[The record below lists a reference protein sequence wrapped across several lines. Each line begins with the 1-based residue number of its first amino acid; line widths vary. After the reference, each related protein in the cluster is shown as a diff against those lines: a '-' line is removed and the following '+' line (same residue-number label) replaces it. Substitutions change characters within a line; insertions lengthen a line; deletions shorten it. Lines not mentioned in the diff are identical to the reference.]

1 MKYITT
7 IIAALLLSS
16 MASAQTPLVIV
27 GKSHIGGMNPWV
39 KIEHIDTDGT
49 VLAMAQGPSGTYV
62 MGRIYET
69 LALGSKIVV
78 TVNRLRKDGEH
89 LFTYT
94 FIQNGPYWESTSGDN
109 IRVYTKKEFDETRD
123 LVTMY
128 AWDITE

>member
-16 MASAQTPLVIV
+16 VASAQVPMVVV
-27 GKSHIGGMNPWV
+27 GKNNIGTMNAWV

-49 VLAMAQGPSGTYV
+49 VLAMTQGNTSNYV
-62 MGRIYET
+62 LGSFYES
-69 LALGSKIVV
+69 LAIGSKIVV

-94 FIQNGPYWESTSGDN
+94 FIQNGGYWESTSGDN
-109 IRVYTKKEFDETRD
+109 IRVYTEREFLETSD
-123 LVTMY
+123 LVMMY
-128 AWDITE
+128 AYDY

>member
-16 MASAQTPLVIV
+16 VASSQVPLVVV
-27 GKSHIGGMNPWV
+27 GKNNIGTMNAWV

-49 VLAMAQGPSGTYV
+49 VLAMTQGNTSNYV
-62 MGRIYET
+62 LGSFYES
-69 LALGSKIVV
+69 LAIGSKIVV

-94 FIQNGPYWESTSGDN
+94 FIQNGGYWESTSGDN
-109 IRVYTKKEFDETRD
+109 IRVYTEREFLETSD
-123 LVTMY
+123 LVMMY
-128 AWDITE
+128 AYDY

>member
-16 MASAQTPLVIV
+16 MASAQVPMVVV
-27 GKSHIGGMNPWV
+27 GKDHIGAMNAWV

-49 VLAMAQGPSGTYV
+49 VLAMTQGNTSNYV
-62 MGRIYET
+62 LGSFYES
-69 LALGSKIVV
+69 LAIGSKIVV

-94 FIQNGPYWESTSGDN
+94 FIQNGGYWESTSGDN
-109 IRVYTKKEFDETRD
+109 IRVYTEKEFQEKSEQIM
-123 LVTMY
+123 MY
-128 AWDITE
+128 AYDY